1 MNNDVRNSL
10 IVIAAVVIVIAGGW
24 VFISSSSG
32 VNPPFTV
39 IESHSMQHDTQS
51 EIGVIDTGDLILVK
65 SPDKCDIVSYVEGTQ
80 NGYQSFGDYG
90 NVIVYKRD
98 TGNPVIHRAF
108 LWLEYNGDG
117 TWSAPSL
124 ENYSK
129 LWTCSETSD
138 WNHLEGTLTFYEV
151 GNVVKN
157 KVDGVE
163 VVGKTLSINLST
175 LEKKSGYLTVG
186 DSVSN
191 TYFDQASSITHSL
204 ASKDNIKSVAWKEI
218 PWLGSIKLM
227 LNGHTSELNTWA
239 ANSKTILIELVA
251 TIIIAILAIGC
262 IIDELGYI
270 REKRKPSS

>member
-10 IVIAAVVIVIAGGW
+10 IAIAAVVIVIAGGW

-65 SPDKCDIVSYVEGTQ
+65 SPDKCNIVSYVEGTK

-90 NVIVYKRD
+90 NVIIYKRD
-98 TGNPVIHRAF
+98 IGNPVIHRAF

-129 LWTCSETSD
+129 PWTCSASTD
-138 WNHLEGTLTFYEV
+138 YNHLEGTLTFSEV
-151 GNVVKN
+151 GNVVTN
-157 KVDGVE
+157 
-163 VVGKTLSINLST
+163 GKTLSINLSSI
-175 LEKKSGYLTVG
+175 EKKSGYLTVG

-191 TYFDQASSITHSL
+191 TYFDQATSITHSL

-227 LNGHTSELNTWA
+227 LNGNTSELNTWA
-239 ANSKTILIELVA
+239 ANSKTLLIELVA
-251 TIIIAILAIGC
+251 TIIIIILAIGC
-262 IIDELGYI
+262 VIDEISYI
-270 REKRKPSS
+270 RDKRKSSS